1 MTVIILVIHLFVA
14 AALVGL
20 VLVQRSE
27 GGALGMGGGSNSL
40 ISGRGAADAL
50 ARLTMVA
57 GAIFFV
63 TSISLT
69 MIAGSARRN
78 RSVIDQ
84 VPVSAPI
91 TAPIGVPAAA
101 APADAAA
108 SPDGEDVQR
117 IPSAQQAVQRAGP
130 LQTREDVPTPSAPAA
145 AVSAPVPAARVPAA
159 PFPARVGGQPLA
171 GSPVRVEPAAP
182 RRAAAPSPGVSTV
195 TAPPST
201 PPPESVEP
209 APVAAPAPTIP
220 RPRAGP
226 EE

>member
-1 MTVIILVIHLFVA
+1 MTIIILVIHLFVA

-69 MIAGSARRN
+69 MLAGSARRD
-78 RSVIDQ
+78 RSVIDR
-84 VPVSAPI
+84 VPVSAPV
-91 TAPIGVPAAA
+91 TAPLTSPSTNAVPSPAL
-101 APADAAA
+101 PADEA
-108 SPDGEDVQR
+108 DTQR
-117 IPSAQQAVQRAGP
+117 VPSAQQAVQRAGP
-130 LQTREDVPTPSAPAA
+130 LQANGGALVPAGSAAQVANPGVPARDRAAPTQLPAA
-145 AVSAPVPAARVPAA
+145 LTP
-159 PFPARVGGQPLA
+159 QPL
-171 GSPVRVEPAAP
+171 PVRSETAP
-182 RRAAAPSPGVSTV
+182 RRAAAAALPSVSTV
-195 TAPPST
+195 SAPPST
-201 PPPESVEP
+201 PPAESVEP
-209 APVAAPAPTIP
+209 EAVAAPAPTIP

>member
-69 MIAGSARRN
+69 MIAGSARRS

-91 TAPIGVPAAA
+91 TAPVGAPAATL
-101 APADAAA
+101 PSDAAA
-108 SPDGEDVQR
+108 SPDDEDVQR

-130 LQTREDVPTPSAPAA
+130 LQTREDAPAPAAPAA
-145 AVSAPVPAARVPAA
+145 AVSAPAPAAKDRPAPVPARI
-159 PFPARVGGQPLA
+159 GGQPLA
-171 GSPVRVEPAAP
+171 GAPVRVEPAAP
-182 RRAAAPSPGVSTV
+182 RRAATQSPGVSTV